1 MIAED
6 FRLIRVLGTGNG
18 LFTPRYWSGML
29 VDDDILLDAPP
40 TVGIHLRKMG
50 VDARQLRHV
59 FISHLHADHMF
70 GLVFLYLEFYFEHP
84 RTTPLTIVG
93 PKGIQEYVEALYR
106 LAYPFAGPQPANGHP
121 LKLEFHE
128 VDGPADGNFGALAW
142 RAVPMVHH
150 AKFIQSYGYRLT
162 RGGRTIAYSGD
173 TAVLEPVV
181 GLAQGADVLVVECT
195 NPDDGNYGDHLCVR
209 DMAELRDRLPP
220 STKIWITHITQAEG
234 AAPPAYPAGTSLLED
249 FDTKAL

>member
-1 MIAED
+1 MTAEG

-18 LFTPRYWSGML
+18 LFSPRYWSGFV

-40 TVGIHLRKMG
+40 TVGIHLRRLG
-50 VDARQLRHV
+50 VDARQLKYV
-59 FISHLHADHMF
+59 FISHLHADHVF

-93 PKGIQEYVEALYR
+93 PKGIQQYVEGLYR
-106 LAYPFAGPQPANGHP
+106 LAYPYAGPRPANGHP
-121 LKLEFHE
+121 LPLEFHE
-128 VDGPADGNFGALAW
+128 VDGPAAGAFGGLAW

-150 AKFIQSYGYRLT
+150 AAVIKSYGYRLT
-162 RGGRTIAYSGD
+162 RGGRAIAYSGD

-181 GLAQGADVLVVECT
+181 GLAKDSDVLVVECT

-209 DMAELRDRLPP
+209 DIAELRRRLPP
-220 STKIWITHITQAEG
+220 STKIWITHITHTDG
-234 AAPPAYPAGTSLLED
+234 AAQAAFPDGTTLLED
-249 FDTKAL
+249 FDSRPL